1 MTKGANNGCQNT
13 NAPKRKHPPNPGHNA
28 PNPNLLGHRPHPTL
42 QTSMRTTSPVLTT
55 ETTMWRCWTGFNAT
69 HSMALILFGLIYGYL
84 ALAHS
89 QLLFRSPFL
98 LLVGLATLASL
109 VILSK
114 LYFFRSPLIWVS
126 TSLIFYIA
134 SVALSRTETY
144 FAKA

>member
-1 MTKGANNGCQNT
+1 MPAKILMLLSASILLTLGTMHLTLTFWSTGLNPT
-13 NAPKRKHPPNPGHNA
+13 N
-28 PNPNLLGHRPHPTL
+28 PTL
-42 QTSMRTTSPVLTT
+42 QTSMRTTSPILTT
-55 ETTMWRCWTGFNAT
+55 ETTIWRCWTGFNAT

-109 VILSK
+109 VILCK

-126 TSLIFYIA
+126 TAMLFYLA
-134 SVALSRTETY
+134 SIILSRTQPHPTNP
-144 FAKA
+144 